1 MVSIKTSFAES
12 VAGALDSEYFF
23 KQAKKQY
30 LENTNWKVDVVVF
43 GHTHNPMLRKLP
55 NAEGKY
61 YVNSGTWIDENPD
74 HPAASTFVVVTS
86 REDTDIV
93 ELYEYYRDGTIRKL
107 D

>member
-1 MVSIKTSFAES
+1 M
-12 VAGALDSEYFF
+12 
-23 KQAKKQY
+23 
-30 LENTNWKVDVVVF
+30 VF

-74 HPAASTFVVVTS
+74 HPAASTFVVVKS

-93 ELYEYYRDGTIRKL
+93 ELYEYYRDGTILKL